1 MAPRA
6 TQAIFYASLPLR
18 STMDAR
24 PTELDGLK
32 DQIES
37 TLNESI
43 DRPIC
48 IHGLYETV
56 KEGDLGAARGEL
68 VERVR
73 AAAENLVQ
81 EGHAHRAYVSAIA
94 IGAHCEDEV
103 FWSARSPHRK
113 LAEFGPEFEQ
123 LAVARR
129 LASHFECHG
138 L

>member
-1 MAPRA
+1 
-6 TQAIFYASLPLR
+6 
-18 STMDAR
+18 MDTR
-24 PTELDGLK
+24 PPQSAGLK

-37 TLNESI
+37 SLNDSP

-48 IHGLYETV
+48 VHGLYETI
-56 KEGDLGAARGEL
+56 KEADPAARREDM
-68 VERVR
+68 VESVR
-73 AAAENLVQ
+73 AAAEDLVQ
-81 EGHAHRAYVSAIA
+81 EGHAQHAYVSAIA

-103 FWSARSPHRK
+103 FWSSRSPNQH
-113 LAEFGPEFEQ
+113 LEEFGPEFEQ

>member
-1 MAPRA
+1 MEV
-6 TQAIFYASLPLR
+6 
-18 STMDAR
+18 R
-24 PTELDGLK
+24 PVEVSGLK
-32 DQIES
+32 DQIVAS
-37 TLNESI
+37 LNDSP

-48 IHGLYETV
+48 VHGLYESL
-56 KEGDLGAARGEL
+56 KEGSPGAGRDDM

-73 AAAENLVQ
+73 RAAEHLVQ
-81 EGHAHRAYVSAIA
+81 EGQAHRAFVSAIA

-103 FWSARSPHRK
+103 FWSARSPYRT
-113 LAEFGPEFEQ
+113 LEDFGPEFDQ